1 MLNFDK
7 EYFNIGYLDTLA
19 YKNTFVHRLDPR
31 IKLITTIVF
40 MFMVVS
46 FPKYEL
52 SKLIPFFI
60 FPVFMSAV
68 GEIPG
73 KFILKKLLFVSPF
86 VLFVAI
92 FNPVFDTAAMYTVCG
107 FKISGGWVSCISIII
122 RFILTISAALLLVA
136 TTSFPGV
143 CRALER
149 LYVPK
154 VFVVQLFF
162 LYRYLFVLAE
172 ETMRIVRAINMRTF
186 GRKKYGIK
194 IFISTIGLLFMK
206 TVERSERIYHSM
218 CSRGFDG
225 EIRLIK
231 RDKTGFAD
239 ILFAVISIAGFII
252 FRRYDIAEI
261 LGELAL

>member
-1 MLNFDK
+1 VLNFDK

-31 IKLITTIVF
+31 VKLVTTIVF
-40 MFMVVS
+40 VFMVVS

-52 SKLIPFFI
+52 SKLIPFFV
-60 FPVFMSAV
+60 FPVFMAAA
-68 GEIPG
+68 GEIPAG
-73 KFILKKLLFVSPF
+73 FILKKLLFVSPF

-92 FNPVFDTAAMYTVCG
+92 LNPVFDTAAMYNLYG
-107 FKISGGWVSCISIII
+107 FKISGGWVSCISIMI
-122 RFILTISAALLLVA
+122 RFTLTISAALLLVA

-186 GRKKYGIK
+186 GKKRYGIK

-218 CSRGFDG
+218 CSRGFNG
-225 EIRLIK
+225 EIRLLK
-231 RDKTGFAD
+231 KDKTAFAD
-239 ILFAVISIAGFII
+239 IVFAVAAISIFII
-252 FRRYDIAEI
+252 FRRYDITKT

>member
-19 YKNTFVHRLDPR
+19 YKDTLIHRLDPR
-31 IKLITTIVF
+31 VKLVTTIVF
-40 MFMVVS
+40 VFMVVS

-52 SKLIPFFI
+52 SRLIPFFI
-60 FPVFMSAV
+60 FPVFMSAA
-68 GEIPG
+68 GEIPAG
-73 KFILKKLLFVSPF
+73 FILKKLLYVSPF

-92 FNPVFDTAAMYTVCG
+92 FNPLLETAAMYNLYG
-107 FKISGGWVSCISIII
+107 IEISGGWVSCISIVI
-122 RFILTISAALLLVA
+122 RFVLTISSALLLIA

-154 VFVVQLFF
+154 VFVVQIFF
-162 LYRYLFVLAE
+162 LYRYLFVLAG

-186 GRKKYGIK
+186 GKKNYGIK

-218 CSRGFDG
+218 CSRGFNG
-225 EIRLIK
+225 EIRLLK

-239 ILFAVISIAGFII
+239 ILFAVAAITVLII
-252 FRRYDIAEI
+252 FRRYDISKI

>member
-7 EYFNIGYLDTLA
+7 EYFNIGYLDTLS
-19 YKNTFVHRLDPR
+19 YQNTFVHRLDPR
-31 IKLITTIVF
+31 IKLVTTIVF
-40 MFMVVS
+40 IIMVVS
-46 FPKYEL
+46 FSKYEL
-52 SKLIPFFI
+52 SKLIPFFL
-60 FPVFMSAV
+60 FPVFMGAV
-68 GEIPG
+68 GDIQL
-73 KFILKKLLFVSPF
+73 KFILKKLLVVSPF

-92 FNPVFDTAAMYTVCG
+92 FNPVFDTAAMYNLFG
-107 FKISGGWVSCISIII
+107 IEISGGWVSCISIMM
-122 RFILTISAALLLVA
+122 RFTLTISAALILVA

-186 GRKKYGIK
+186 GRKKYGLQ
-194 IFISTIGLLFMK
+194 IFIGTIGLLFVK

-218 CSRGFDG
+218 CSRGFNG
-225 EIRLIK
+225 EIRLLK
-231 RDKTGFAD
+231 RDKTGFTD
-239 ILFAVISIAGFII
+239 MVFAVISILVFII
-252 FRRYDIAEI
+252 FRRYDIAKI

>member
-31 IKLITTIVF
+31 IKLVTTIVF
-40 MFMVVS
+40 VFMVVS

-60 FPVFMSAV
+60 FPVFMGAA
-68 GEIPG
+68 GGIPAG
-73 KFILKKLLFVSPF
+73 FILKKLLFVSPF
-86 VLFVAI
+86 VLCVAI
-92 FNPVFDTAAMYTVCG
+92 FNPVFDTAAMYNLYG
-107 FKISGGWVSCISIII
+107 IEISGGWVSCISITI

-186 GRKKYGIK
+186 GSKKYGIK

-218 CSRGFDG
+218 CSRGFSG
-225 EIRLIK
+225 EIRLLK
-231 RDKTGFAD
+231 RDKTGLTD
-239 ILFAVISIAGFII
+239 IAFAVIAITVFII
-252 FRRYDIAEI
+252 FRKYDIAKI

>member
-31 IKLITTIVF
+31 IKLITTLVF
-40 MFMVVS
+40 IFTVVS

-60 FPVFMSAV
+60 FPVLMGAA
-68 GEIPG
+68 GDIPL

-86 VLFVAI
+86 VFFVAI
-92 FNPVFDTAAMYTVCG
+92 FNPIIDTASMYIIYG
-107 FKISGGWVSCISIII
+107 FKISGGWVSCISIMI
-122 RFILTISAALLLVA
+122 RFVLTISAALLLVA

-206 TVERSERIYHSM
+206 TVERSERVYHSM
-218 CSRGFDG
+218 CSRGFNG
-225 EIRLIK
+225 EIRLLK
-231 RDKTGFAD
+231 SDKTGFAD
-239 ILFAVISIAGFII
+239 LVFAVAAISVFII
-252 FRRYDIAEI
+252 FRGYDITKI

>member
-31 IKLITTIVF
+31 IKLVTTIVF
-40 MFMVVS
+40 IFMVVS

-60 FPVFMSAV
+60 FPVFMSAA
-68 GEIPG
+68 GEIPAG
-73 KFILKKLLFVSPF
+73 FILKKLLFVSPF

-92 FNPVFDTAAMYTVCG
+92 FNPVFDTAAMYNLYG
-107 FKISGGWVSCISIII
+107 IELSGGWVSCISIMI

-149 LYVPK
+149 LFVPK

-186 GRKKYGIK
+186 GRKKYGLK
-194 IFISTIGLLFMK
+194 IFIGTIGLLFVK

-218 CSRGFDG
+218 CSRGFKG
-225 EIRLIK
+225 EIRLLK
-231 RDKTGFAD
+231 RDKTGFTD
-239 ILFAVISIAGFII
+239 IMFAVISIAIFII
-252 FRRYDIAEI
+252 FRRYDIAKM

>member
-1 MLNFDK
+1 
-7 EYFNIGYLDTLA
+7 
-19 YKNTFVHRLDPR
+19 
-31 IKLITTIVF
+31 
-40 MFMVVS
+40 MVVS

-52 SKLIPFFI
+52 SKVIPFFI
-60 FPVFMSAV
+60 FPVFMAAA
-68 GEIPG
+68 GEIPVG
-73 KFILKKLLFVSPF
+73 FILKKLLIVSPF

-92 FNPVFDTAAMYTVCG
+92 FNPLLDTAPMYSLYG
-107 FKISGGWVSCISIII
+107 FNISGGWVSCISIML
-122 RFILTISAALLLVA
+122 RFVLTISAALLLVA

-149 LYVPK
+149 LHVPK

-186 GRKKYGIK
+186 GRKKYGLK

-218 CSRGFDG
+218 CSRGFNG
-225 EIRLIK
+225 EIRLLK

-239 ILFAVISIAGFII
+239 IVFAVAAITVFII
-252 FRRYDIAEI
+252 FRRYDIAKI

>member
-7 EYFNIGYLDTLA
+7 EYFNIGYMDSLA

-31 IKLITTIVF
+31 IKLVTTMVF
-40 MFMVVS
+40 IIMVVS

-52 SKLIPFFI
+52 SKLVPFFM
-60 FPVFMSAV
+60 FPVFLAAA
-68 GEIPG
+68 GEIPL
-73 KFILKKLLFVSPF
+73 KFILKKLLVVSPF

-92 FNPVFDTAAMYTVCG
+92 FNPLMDTAPMYNIYE
-107 FKISGGWVSCISIII
+107 FKISGGWVSCISIMI
-122 RFILTISAALLLVA
+122 RFVLTISAALLLVA

-186 GRKKYGIK
+186 GRKKYGLK
-194 IFISTIGLLFMK
+194 IFVSTIGLLFMK
-206 TVERSERIYHSM
+206 TVERSERVYHCM
-218 CSRGFDG
+218 CSRGFNG
-225 EIRLIK
+225 EIRLLK
-231 RDKTGFAD
+231 RDQTGFKD
-239 ILFAVISIAGFII
+239 IVFAVISITVFII
-252 FRRYDIAEI
+252 FRRYNIAKM

>member
-7 EYFNIGYLDTLA
+7 EYFNIGYLDSLA

-31 IKLITTIVF
+31 VKLVTTIVF
-40 MFMVVS
+40 VFMVVS
-46 FPKYEL
+46 LPKYEL

-60 FPVFMSAV
+60 FPVFMSAA
-68 GEIPG
+68 GEIPAR
-73 KFILKKLLFVSPF
+73 FILKKLLFVSPF

-92 FNPVFDTAAMYTVCG
+92 FNPVFDTVAMYRFFG
-107 FKISGGWVSCISIII
+107 IDISGGWVSCISIMI

-186 GRKKYGIK
+186 GSKKYGIK
-194 IFISTIGLLFMK
+194 IFISTIGSLFMK

-218 CSRGFDG
+218 CSRGFNG
-225 EIRLIK
+225 EIRLLK

-239 ILFAVISIAGFII
+239 ILFAVIAITVFII
-252 FRRYDIAEI
+252 FRMYDISKM
-261 LGELAL
+261 LGELAV

>member
-7 EYFNIGYLDTLA
+7 EYFNIGYLDSLA

-31 IKLITTIVF
+31 IKLVTTMVF
-40 MFMVVS
+40 IFTVVS

-52 SKLIPFFI
+52 SKLIPFFV
-60 FPVFMSAV
+60 FPVFMAAA

-73 KFILKKLLFVSPF
+73 RFILKKLLLVSPF

-92 FNPVFDTAAMYTVCG
+92 FNPLLDTAVMYNIYG
-107 FKISGGWVSCISIII
+107 FKISGGWVSCISIMI

-149 LYVPK
+149 LFVPK
-154 VFVVQLFF
+154 VFVLQLFF

-186 GRKKYGIK
+186 GRNKYGIK

-206 TVERSERIYHSM
+206 TVERSERIYQSM
-218 CSRGFDG
+218 CSRGFKG
-225 EIRLIK
+225 EIRLLK

-239 ILFAVISIAGFII
+239 IVFAVISIAVFII
-252 FRRYDIAEI
+252 FRMYEIAKL
-261 LGELAL
+261 LGDLAL

>member
-19 YKNTFVHRLDPR
+19 YKNTFVHMLDPR
-31 IKLITTIVF
+31 IKLVTTIVF
-40 MFMVVS
+40 VFIVVS

-60 FPVFMSAV
+60 FPVFMGAA
-68 GEIPG
+68 GEIPSR
-73 KFILKKLLFVSPF
+73 FILKKLLFVSPF

-92 FNPVFDTAAMYTVCG
+92 FNPVLDTAAMYNLYG
-107 FKISGGWVSCISIII
+107 IELSGGWVSCISIMI
-122 RFILTISAALLLVA
+122 RFVLTISAALLLVA

-162 LYRYLFVLAE
+162 LYRYLFVLAA

-186 GRKKYGIK
+186 GRKRYGIK

-218 CSRGFDG
+218 CSRGFNG
-225 EIRLIK
+225 EIRLLK

-239 ILFAVISIAGFII
+239 IVFAVTAIAVFII
-252 FRRYDIAEI
+252 FKRYDITKI